1 MGINW
6 LKLELEASKNTKLV
20 FLAGVHGCRGYPPYK
35 IEAEY
40 LKNVINTGTYL
51 NIGPS
56 VQIFKC
62 RDLIAGC
69 VYQVI
74 RCNVLIA

>member
-20 FLAGVHGCRGYPPYK
+20 FLAGVHGRGGYPPYK
-35 IEAEY
+35 IQAKY
-40 LKNVINTGTYL
+40 LKNVINAGTYF
-51 NIGPS
+51 NIGSS
-56 VQIFKC
+56 VQIFKS

-69 VYQVI
+69 VCQVI
-74 RCNVLIA
+74 GGNVLIA